1 MATAVNESWAS
12 ECRVVAFA
20 FSKAHKMT
28 CLGDVEFVGDSAWL
42 DDDERVRNWID
53 DDLWK
58 VFSSWSYEG
67 RAMHDFTLFSTSRFD
82 GCKKIDTFSCQIGWL
97 KHDDRL

>member
-1 MATAVNESWAS
+1 MLSLSAT
-12 ECRVVAFA
+12 F
-20 FSKAHKMT
+20 H
-28 CLGDVEFVGDSAWL
+28 DSMMMSGPGIEW
-42 DDDERVRNWID
+42 D

-67 RAMHDFTLFSTSRFD
+67 RTMHDFTSFSASRFD
-82 GCKKIDTFSCQIGWL
+82 GSKKIDTFSCQIGWL